1 MSIDKP
7 RLFDSSFKRGVD
19 RPSRTKE
26 TSLGQLEGTNM
37 ESTASFK
44 YDTYGKGIK
53 STQQIPINWEKFEN
67 HTFFNSA
74 EGKVNVAFDRI
85 INNFPFDGTKKEYE
99 SFMDSLTGFEKHVY
113 DKFPKN
119 TGFLMFSGSSKAA
132 LAQGTYIQVLDMPG
146 AAYPVLANPSDGK
159 SILNPENKSFTI
171 DLRLFPALQANENQI
186 ICQRLGSDRVD
197 HGMLLALSK
206 SASSKKCDI
215 VFSVASGSQR
225 ASVTYGIEKG
235 KFNHICATFDR
246 RYGSNKLKL
255 YVSESLVATS
265 SMTLS
270 AGTLD
275 FDTGKF
281 MIGSGSAQVITNGA
295 ITSAYQFVP
304 KQTLTGAIDEFRFY
318 HRHIGTDEQ
327 KRNARKAV
335 FSEEDLQLYFK
346 FNEPYG
352 DIGINKIILDS
363 SGNSLHTDIENFSDS
378 LRLTASID
386 TPLLYEDASASPV
399 LFPKYSSV
407 SKLNTELLASASS
420 YDNKNPNLITKLIP
434 PHYLVEGRDFQ
445 GFKTVDGQLSDSFSG
460 GNTPRSG
467 RMGSVQLI
475 TSLLFVWAKHFDELK
490 MFLDHV
496 STLTYLDYD
505 EEGDVVDNFLPF
517 VAQFYGVDLPNFFRN
532 ASMEQFVGGEN
543 IQNPR
548 SGDYNKS
555 KQSLRYV
562 QSQIWRRVLANVP
575 DYVTSKGTLH
585 SIKSI
590 IRATGIE
597 PDGIFR
603 IREFGGP
610 VSKAIGG
617 LRQSRTEVST
627 LVDLSGSIRVPHNA
641 IDSQGF
647 SSNIPYLI
655 SPFLSASRIEV
666 GYPPPAEFKL
676 ATGTIRVIDY
686 GQVDEGDKLWLTDS
700 NGKKVLFEFDASGS
714 LSSTATM
721 IKLGNWGLGDRD
733 DQLAKR
739 ITSAITSSFSGSITG
754 SVYQH
759 TASFIQGI
767 KNRATLGN
775 YSIGTNASG
784 LSALGFANGQG
795 FILQNRD
802 GYGIHGVSPRE
813 SDGLF
818 TSGSWTY
825 EAHYCFPERQKY
837 ATTQSIARLH
847 TTGTESPSP
856 FLHTNLLVMS
866 GGKESVALYT
876 RTCTGSYTLD
886 QGFHK
891 LILTGCNIFDG
902 EKWYISFGRKRGDK
916 FDPKLTPSSS
926 YFLRAA
932 RQSFGEIKEIYQ
944 TSSIY
949 HEKKGSDGTD
959 VLQSKNTKYNASGTF
974 IIIGSQSLN
983 NEAVFLNDA
992 TNVTA
997 EGRITDFGGQ
1007 VGHIRFWSK
1016 YLDNTEWKEH
1026 VLNYKSLGVSDPKTN
1041 FNFTKHRTGAFE
1053 RLRLDV
1059 STDQIVTKSDDSGN
1073 ITLHDFSQNNFHISG
1088 YGFEKNKERV
1098 IRPTTFYYSFLSPQF
1113 DSQQTSEKI
1122 RVRGFQNADNFD
1134 KDGIS
1139 TMSPVNFI
1147 PPDQEANDDVRFSV
1161 DFSVVDTLDED
1172 IVNMF
1177 SSLDF
1182 FDNAIGDPNL
1192 IFSDNYPALEGMQDV
1207 YFNRLTEKIDVKSFF
1222 EFFKWFDSVFED
1234 LIAQMLPRKTSFMG
1248 VNFVIESH
1256 LLERHKMK
1264 YGFDQMWLLSKERD
1278 NDKGNLFLAQVVGTV
1293 KRF

>member
-1 MSIDKP
+1 MSKDRPK
-7 RLFDSSFKRGVD
+7 LFDSAFKRGLE
-19 RPSRTKE
+19 RPSRTSE
-26 TSLGQLEGTNM
+26 TSLSALGDSNID
-37 ESTASFK
+37 SYSSFK
-44 YDTYGKGIK
+44 YDTYGKGIR
-53 STQQIPINWEKFEN
+53 STQQIPINWAKFEN

-99 SFMDSLTGFEKHVY
+99 SFIDSLTGFEKYVY
-113 DKFPKN
+113 DRFPKN
-119 TGFLMFSGSSKAA
+119 TGFLMFSGSSKVGTK
-132 LAQGTYIQVLDMPG
+132 QGTYIETMDMPG
-146 AAYPVLANPSDGK
+146 ADYPILANPSDGK
-159 SILNPENKSFTI
+159 SILNPDENSFTI
-171 DLRLFPALQANENQI
+171 DLRLFPAAQANENQI
-186 ICQRLGSDRVD
+186 ICQRKSDKID
-197 HGMLLALSK
+197 HGMILALSK
-206 SASSKKCDI
+206 SSSSKKCDL

-225 ASVTYGIEKG
+225 ASVSYGIEKG

-246 RYGSNKLKL
+246 RYGSDKLKL

-275 FDTGKF
+275 FGIGKF
-281 MIGSGSAQVITNGA
+281 IIGSGSSQVTTDGA
-295 ITSAYQFVP
+295 ITAAYQFVP

-327 KRNARKAV
+327 KLNARKSV
-335 FSEEDLQLYFK
+335 FAEDDLRLYFK

-352 DIGINKIILDS
+352 EIGINKIALDS
-363 SGNSLHTDIENFSDS
+363 SGNSLHSNIGNFSS
-378 LRLTASID
+378 SMRLTSSIEA
-386 TPLLYEDASASPV
+386 PLSYEDFEASPV

-407 SKLNTELLASASS
+407 TALNTDLLSTASN
-420 YDNKNPNLITKLIP
+420 YDKKNPNVITKLIP
-434 PHYLVEGRDFQ
+434 PHYLIEGRDFE
-445 GFKTVDGQLSDSFSG
+445 GFPTVDGMLSDSYSG
-460 GNTPRSG
+460 GNTPRTG
-467 RMGSVQLI
+467 EMGSVQLI
-475 TSLLFVWAKHFDELK
+475 TSLLFIWAKHFDELK

-496 STLTYLDYD
+496 STLTHIDYD
-505 EEGDVVDNFLPF
+505 EDGDVVDTFLPF
-517 VAQFYGVDLPNFFRN
+517 VAQFYGMDIPNFFRN
-532 ASMEQFVGGEN
+532 ASIDQFVQGEN
-543 IQNPR
+543 VENPR

-555 KQSLRYV
+555 KKSLRYV

-617 LRQSRTEVST
+617 LRQSRTEVSSI
-627 LVDLSGSIRVPHNA
+627 VDLSGSIRKTGNTPSAQGLSSDIPH
-641 IDSQGF
+641 
-647 SSNIPYLI
+647 LI
-655 SPFLSASRIEV
+655 SPFLSASRVEI

-714 LSSTATM
+714 LGSTATM
-721 IKLGNWGLGDRD
+721 IRLGSWGSGDRD

-739 ITSAITSSFSGSITG
+739 IASAITSSFSGSISG

-759 TASFIQGI
+759 TASLIQSL
-767 KNRATLGN
+767 KNRSTLGN
-775 YSIGTNASG
+775 YSIGTNATG
-784 LSALGFANGQG
+784 LSALGFGNGQG
-795 FILQNRD
+795 HILQNRD
-802 GYGIHGVSPRE
+802 GYGMHGVSPRT
-813 SDGLF
+813 SDGLL

-825 EAHYCFPERQKY
+825 EAHYCFPDRQKY
-837 ATTQSIARLH
+837 QTTQSLARLH
-847 TTGTESPSP
+847 VTGTESPSP
-856 FLHTNLLVMS
+856 FLHTNLLITS
-866 GGKESVALYT
+866 GGKESVVLYT
-876 RTCTGSYTLD
+876 RTCTGSYALD

-891 LILTGCNIFDG
+891 LMLTGCNIFDG
-902 EKWYISFGRKRGDK
+902 EKWYVSFGRKRGDESDLK
-916 FDPKLTPSSS
+916 TAPSSS
-926 YFLRAA
+926 YFLRVA

-944 TSSIY
+944 TSSMY

-959 VLQSKNTKYNASGTF
+959 VLQAKNTKYNASGTF

-983 NEAVFLNDA
+983 KESVFLND
-992 TNVTA
+992 TSNVAA
-997 EGRITDFGGQ
+997 EGRVTDFGGQ

-1016 YLDNTEWKEH
+1016 YLENKEWKEH

-1041 FNFTKHRTGAFE
+1041 FNFIKNRTGSFE

-1059 STDQIVTKSDDSGN
+1059 STDQPVTKSDGSGN
-1073 ITLHDFSQNNFHISG
+1073 IVLHDFSQNNFHISG
-1088 YGFEKNKERV
+1088 YGFENNKQRV

-1122 RVRGFQNADNFD
+1122 RVRGFQDPENFD
-1134 KDGIS
+1134 EDGIS
-1139 TMSPVNFI
+1139 TMSPVSFI

-1172 IVNMF
+1172 IINLF

-1192 IFSDNYPALEGMQDV
+1192 IFSDSYPALEGMQDV
-1207 YFNRLTEKIDVKSFF
+1207 YFNRLTEKINVKSFF

-1278 NDKGNLFLAQVVGTV
+1278 NDKGNLFLSQVVGKI